1 MSSNAAE
8 LVLDVEHFRARV
20 LQDALNEAT
29 IGYWLGRAR
38 DLAKALHRPGDH
50 PGQRTPEQLQ
60 EHNVRIFS
68 MLVNVQ
74 RHIAL
79 LGEQTDIS
87 AEVSAA
93 LAEAA

>member
-1 MSSNAAE
+1 MSA

-38 DLAKALHRPGDH
+38 DLAKALHQPGDH
-50 PGQRTPEQLQ
+50 PGQRTPEQLR
-60 EHNVRIFS
+60 EHNYRIVLA
-68 MLVNVQ
+68 LVNIQ

-79 LGEQTDIS
+79 LGEQTDVS

-93 LAEAA
+93 LEAA